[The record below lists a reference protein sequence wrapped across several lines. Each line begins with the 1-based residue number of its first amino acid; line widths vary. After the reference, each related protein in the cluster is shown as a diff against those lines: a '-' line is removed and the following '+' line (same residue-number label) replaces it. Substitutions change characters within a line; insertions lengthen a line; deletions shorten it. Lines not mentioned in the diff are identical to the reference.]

1 MTAEE
6 VEAAKAMKAMK
17 TMNVSHGRKK
27 MVRKSKASL
36 TTEKQL
42 VLDAL
47 QEKTAGGLTA
57 TDLFINKRGKVVSK
71 KEVASSSIKAVKN
84 GFGTWVQSV
93 RKARA
98 ILKSKGTDFDNGGPK
113 AIKKGT
119 LLYTTAKEIFDS
131 DRAT

>member
-71 KEVASSSIKAVKN
+71 KMHARGNKHPWMQAVVKA
-84 GFGTWVQSV
+84 
-93 RKARA
+93 RKALQIKHLIARRVVEGH
-98 ILKSKGTDFDNGGPK
+98 KG
-113 AIKKGT
+113 
-119 LLYTTAKEIFDS
+119 
-131 DRAT
+131 